1 MKLREFFEQKPVRGR
16 VNREYFKEFSKVL
29 HANADPGSGFISK
42 QRILLISD
50 LEKICRIISACEM
63 SFSCATF

>member
-1 MKLREFFEQKPVRGR
+1 LKLREFFEQKPVRGR

-50 LEKICRIISACEM
+50 IGKNM
-63 SFSCATF
+63 